1 MAGIPTVAV
10 DYGVDNCS
18 TIYSDNVQGMAEL
31 VRYVHSR
38 GHRAIAAIFGE
49 DCPVTRLRMAS
60 FYRTCTELGVE
71 VPDEYVHTA
80 LYHDMDSA
88 VLATRKLLALP
99 KRPTCILYPDDYAVV
114 GGMNEIES
122 AGLSIPGDV
131 SVTGFDGSQLA
142 RHTRPRVTTVQQNT
156 RDMGIAAAREL
167 ARAVEE
173 GRGFL
178 PRSVTIPCTLLPGE
192 TVRALPL

>member
-1 MAGIPTVAV
+1 
-10 DYGVDNCS
+10 
-18 TIYSDNVQGMAEL
+18 
-31 VRYVHSR
+31 
-38 GHRAIAAIFGE
+38 
-49 DCPVTRLRMAS
+49 
-60 FYRTCTELGVE
+60 
-71 VPDEYVHTA
+71 
-80 LYHDMDSA
+80 
-88 VLATRKLLALP
+88 
-99 KRPTCILYPDDYAVV
+99 
-114 GGMNEIES
+114 MNEIES

-192 TVRALPL
+192 TVCKLGL